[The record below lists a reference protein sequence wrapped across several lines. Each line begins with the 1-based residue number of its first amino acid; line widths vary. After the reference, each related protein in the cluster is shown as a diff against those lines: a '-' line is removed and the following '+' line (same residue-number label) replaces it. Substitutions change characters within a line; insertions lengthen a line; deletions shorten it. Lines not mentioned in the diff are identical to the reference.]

1 MSKQK
6 PKKFNQKDL
15 VRVINSWSLPF
26 YDKRHDYNLYLVD
39 DRARSNETRIGHI
52 VKYRHD
58 LKARDLELVP
68 KGINDYF
75 SYKKDPVYKDTFNY
89 YLKRKG
95 FDRGFVKVSAQID
108 GRNKK
113 KAWIKTIF
121 ITYKIK

>member
-1 MSKQK
+1 MSKKK

-39 DRARSNETRIGHI
+39 DRARSNETRIDHI
-52 VKYRHD
+52 VKYSHD

-75 SYKKDPVYKDTFNY
+75 SYKKDSVYKNTYNY
-89 YLKRKG
+89 YILRKG
-95 FDRGFVKVSAQID
+95 EDKGFVKVSIRRSD
-108 GRNKK
+108 NNPNY
-113 KAWIKTIF
+113 AWIKTIF
-121 ITYKIK
+121 ITYKVK